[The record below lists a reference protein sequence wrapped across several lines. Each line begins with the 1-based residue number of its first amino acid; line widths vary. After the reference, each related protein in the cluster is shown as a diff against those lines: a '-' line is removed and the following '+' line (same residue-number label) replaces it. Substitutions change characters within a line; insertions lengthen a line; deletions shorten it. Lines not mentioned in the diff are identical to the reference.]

1 MKDTPSQEL
10 LTIGQLSQ
18 LTGASVRSLRHY
30 DEHGL
35 LASVR
40 ASNGYRMFPEKAVT
54 QVKQIQRMIATGF
67 TIDDIRGFPDC
78 MLLIE
83 GARSCDQ
90 ITEVQRVRLEAID
103 VRSRTSKS
111 VARGS
116 SRPCSKVR
124 YRPSPDADRG
134 TQRSPSHG
142 NIGRS
147 FLPANVRTQA
157 VVLLLTDR

>member
-1 MKDTPSQEL
+1 MKNTSSQEL

-18 LTGASVRSLRHY
+18 LTGASVRSIRHY

-90 ITEVQRVRLEAID
+90 ITEVQRVRLEAIERQIAD
-103 VRSRTSKS
+103 LEKRR
-111 VARGS
+111 ARLVKTLLEG
-116 SRPCSKVR
+116 
-124 YRPSPDADRG
+124 
-134 TQRSPSHG
+134 
-142 NIGRS
+142 
-147 FLPANVRTQA
+147 A
-157 VVLLLTDR
+157 VPPVT

>member
-18 LTGASVRSLRHY
+18 LTGASVRSIRHY

-54 QVKQIQRMIATGF
+54 QVKQVQRMIATGF

-83 GARSCDQ
+83 RARSCDQ
-90 ITEVQRVRLEAID
+90 ITDVQRARLEAID
-103 VRSRTSKS
+103 RQI
-111 VARGS
+111 
-116 SRPCSKVR
+116 
-124 YRPSPDADRG
+124 ADLEKRRERLIKTLLEG
-134 TQRSPSHG
+134 
-142 NIGRS
+142 
-147 FLPANVRTQA
+147 A
-157 VVLLLTDR
+157 VPPVD

>member
-1 MKDTPSQEL
+1 MKNTPSLQL
-10 LTIGQLSQ
+10 LAIGQLSQ
-18 LTGASVRSLRHY
+18 LTGASVRSIRHY

-90 ITEVQRVRLEAID
+90 ITDVQRARLEAIERQIAD
-103 VRSRTSKS
+103 LEKRR
-111 VARGS
+111 AR
-116 SRPCSKVR
+116 
-124 YRPSPDADRG
+124 
-134 TQRSPSHG
+134 
-142 NIGRS
+142 
-147 FLPANVRTQA
+147 
-157 VVLLLTDR
+157 LLKTLNEGVIPPVD

>member
-1 MKDTPSQEL
+1 MKNTPSRQL
-10 LTIGQLSQ
+10 LAIGQLSQ
-18 LTGASVRSLRHY
+18 LTGASVRSIRHY

-35 LASVR
+35 LTSVR

-90 ITEVQRVRLEAID
+90 ITDVQRARLEAIE
-103 VRSRTSKS
+103 RQI
-111 VARGS
+111 
-116 SRPCSKVR
+116 
-124 YRPSPDADRG
+124 ADLEKR
-134 TQRSPSHG
+134 RE
-142 NIGRS
+142 R
-147 FLPANVRTQA
+147 
-157 VVLLLTDR
+157 LLKTLNEGVIPPVD

>member
-1 MKDTPSQEL
+1 MKNTPSRQL
-10 LTIGQLSQ
+10 LAIGQLSQ
-18 LTGASVRSLRHY
+18 LTGASVRSIRHY

-35 LASVR
+35 LTSVR

-90 ITEVQRVRLEAID
+90 ITDVQRARLEAIERQID
-103 VRSRTSKS
+103 DLEKRR
-111 VARGS
+111 AR
-116 SRPCSKVR
+116 
-124 YRPSPDADRG
+124 
-134 TQRSPSHG
+134 
-142 NIGRS
+142 
-147 FLPANVRTQA
+147 
-157 VVLLLTDR
+157 LLKTLNEGVIPPVD

>member
-1 MKDTPSQEL
+1 LLFTKNTSSQEL

-90 ITEVQRVRLEAID
+90 ITEVQRVRLEAIERQIAD
-103 VRSRTSKS
+103 LEKRR
-111 VARGS
+111 ARLVKTLLEG
-116 SRPCSKVR
+116 
-124 YRPSPDADRG
+124 
-134 TQRSPSHG
+134 
-142 NIGRS
+142 
-147 FLPANVRTQA
+147 A
-157 VVLLLTDR
+157 VPPVT

>member
-1 MKDTPSQEL
+1 MKNTSSQEL

-90 ITEVQRVRLEAID
+90 ITEVQRIRLEAIERQIAD
-103 VRSRTSKS
+103 LEKRR
-111 VARGS
+111 ARLVKTLLEG
-116 SRPCSKVR
+116 
-124 YRPSPDADRG
+124 
-134 TQRSPSHG
+134 
-142 NIGRS
+142 
-147 FLPANVRTQA
+147 A
-157 VVLLLTDR
+157 VPPVN

>member
-18 LTGASVRSLRHY
+18 LTGASVRSIRHY

-54 QVKQIQRMIATGF
+54 QVKQVQRMIATGF

-90 ITEVQRVRLEAID
+90 ITDVQRARLEAID
-103 VRSRTSKS
+103 RQI
-111 VARGS
+111 
-116 SRPCSKVR
+116 
-124 YRPSPDADRG
+124 ADLEKRRERLIKTLLEG
-134 TQRSPSHG
+134 
-142 NIGRS
+142 
-147 FLPANVRTQA
+147 
-157 VVLLLTDR
+157 VVPPVD